1 MKKNVII
8 TKDNNVFFQRQNR
21 DFINQYLLNTMSVWK
36 GAASKKTTVSN
47 N

>member
-1 MKKNVII
+1 MA
-8 TKDNNVFFQRQNR
+8 FFQFQRLTGSILT
-21 DFINQYLLNTMSVWK
+21 FTATYLQTFVKHNVCVWK